1 MKTILHVEGMS
12 CEHCI
17 EVVTDTVKAVSGV
30 TAVHVDLPHEKVT
43 IEHNGADVE
52 KIKKEIEDQGYDV
65 MGELQE

>member
-17 EVVTDTVKAVSGV
+17 EVVTDTVKVVSGV